1 MTTMKIAI
9 ANTLDASVVAP
20 VGDLDLASAARIQ
33 EAIESIGGGD
43 VVIDLRRV
51 AFMDS
56 MGLLALLRAVEAV
69 RGRGQAAHVITG
81 PPCVDRLFDLTET
94 RSHFEFAD
102 PSLVGV
108 DAPTAEIWLG

>member
-1 MTTMKIAI
+1 MPTMKIAI

-20 VGDLDLASAARIQ
+20 VGDLDLASAGRVQ
-33 EAIESIGGGD
+33 NAIESVDAGD

-69 RGRGQAAHVITG
+69 RSRGQAA
-81 PPCVDRLFDLTET
+81 
-94 RSHFEFAD
+94 A
-102 PSLVGV
+102 
-108 DAPTAEIWLG
+108 